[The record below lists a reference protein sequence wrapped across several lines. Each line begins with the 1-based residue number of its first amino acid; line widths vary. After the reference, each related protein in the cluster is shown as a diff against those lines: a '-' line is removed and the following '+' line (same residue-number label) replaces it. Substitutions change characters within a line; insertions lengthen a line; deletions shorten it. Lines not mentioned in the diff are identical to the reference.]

1 MNSCS
6 TPMHVKTI
14 CLNVLKSG
22 LAHLGTWPALIVMLL
37 GLAAPA
43 LAQLDTGSIRGVVTD
58 STGTVEGA
66 AITAHEGA
74 TGTTYSTISSATGY
88 YVFPS
93 VRPGTYEVTVSA
105 AGFKNAVYSGVVVAV
120 GSGTTQ
126 DITLVIG
133 ATDRKSVV

>member
-22 LAHLGTWPALIVMLL
+22 LAHLGTWLALIVMLL

-58 STGTVEGA
+58 STGTVPQA
-66 AITAHEGA
+66 LRA
-74 TGTTYSTISSATGY
+74 
-88 YVFPS
+88 
-93 VRPGTYEVTVSA
+93 
-105 AGFKNAVYSGVVVAV
+105 
-120 GSGTTQ
+120 
-126 DITLVIG
+126 
-133 ATDRKSVV
+133 